1 MNNYADFLQQ
11 KQIHL
16 PDTGIEVAGGDLHPR
31 LFPFQRDIARWAL
44 RKGRAAIFAD
54 CGMGKT
60 LMQLDWGYQIWQRR
74 GGKILIFAPLA
85 VASQTQKEASLMGYT
100 VHRCYTQSDVQEGLN
115 ITNYDRLHHFSPEG
129 VMGIILDESA
139 ILKGFDGKTR
149 KALNDFAETIPFRLA
164 CTATP
169 APNDLVELIN
179 HAEFLGI
186 MSGKEMIA
194 LFFTQDGNTTHAW
207 RLKGHAR
214 EPFWRWMA
222 SWAVALRKPSDLGY
236 DDGEFVLPACHIQ
249 QHVVDAKPLEHTLF
263 PVEAVGL
270 QAQQKARR
278 SSLIERVQA
287 AAYRVNTTPGYW
299 VVWCNLN
306 SESHALVEAIPDAVE
321 LQGSASPLRKEQVL
335 QDFGNGAIRVLVT
348 KPSIA
353 GFGLNWQHCHQ
364 MAFVGLSNSYE
375 QIYQALRRCW
385 RFGQQSPV
393 DVWFIIAETE
403 GSVATNIQRKEHQ
416 AMEMMDQLVAH
427 MNLEGEHAS
436 MREEMVYEE
445 EVAGGKG
452 WTIYL
457 GDSVETMGRIS
468 DNSIGHVVTSPP
480 FPGMYAYT
488 NSIHDMGNV
497 PDVET
502 MLEQFRFLVDRTH
515 LYRILM
521 PGRIAAIH
529 LTQLTAMRSREGW
542 IGIKDYRGGII
553 RLMQDEGWI
562 YHGEVTVEKNPQ
574 VQAVRNKERGLLFKS
589 LATDS
594 AVMRMALA
602 DYIIFFRKPGENPVP
617 IRAGQSP
624 KYNPQG
630 GWITEDEWIE
640 WASPVWYRKR
650 AGIPGGIQETDVL
663 NVRQARETDDER
675 HLAPLQLGVIERCIK
690 LFSAPGE
697 TIYDPFTGIGSTGYM
712 ALKLQRKFIG
722 GELKRSYWQSA
733 QENIRQALYDQQQ
746 VSLFA
751 EGFGGEDSNALS
763 EERVN

>member
-1 MNNYADFLQQ
+1 MRMTETRTTYQAFLDA
-11 KQIHL
+11 KQMHI
-16 PDTGIEVAGGDLHPR
+16 PETGMEVAGSDLHSR
-31 LFPFQRDIARWAL
+31 LFPFQRDIVQWTL

-60 LMQLDWGYQIWQRR
+60 LMELEWGIQIQRRR

-85 VASQTQKEASLMGYT
+85 VAPQTQAEAERMGYT
-100 VHRCYTQSDVQEGLN
+100 VHRCYTQDDLQDGLN

-129 VMGIILDESA
+129 ISGIVLDESS

-149 KALNDFAETIPFRLA
+149 KALNTFVEGIPFRLA

-236 DDGEFVLPACHIQ
+236 ADGDFVLPPCHIQ
-249 QHVVDAKPLEHTLF
+249 QDVVNVQPVGHTLF
-263 PVEAVGL
+263 PVEALGL
-270 QAQQKARR
+270 QAQQQARR
-278 SSLIERVQA
+278 DSLTERVQA
-287 AAYRVNTTPGYW
+287 TAQRVNATPDYW
-299 VVWCNLN
+299 VVWCDLN
-306 SESHALVEAIPDAVE
+306 NESTALVQAIPDAVE
-321 LQGSASPLRKEQVL
+321 LRGSDSPMRKEQVL
-335 QDFGNGAIRVLVT
+335 QDFSQGKIRVLVT

-353 GFGLNWQHCHQ
+353 GLGLNWQHCYQ

-375 QIYQALRRCW
+375 QVYQALRRCW
-385 RFGQQSPV
+385 RFGQQHPV
-393 DVWFIIAETE
+393 DAWFVIAETE
-403 GSVATNIQRKEHQ
+403 GAVVSTIQRKEQQ

-427 MNLEGEHAS
+427 MNLAGGHAS
-436 MREEMVYEE
+436 MREEMLYEE
-445 EVAGGKG
+445 EIARGED
-452 WTIYL
+452 WTLYL
-457 GDSVETMGRIS
+457 GDSVETMRQIP
-468 DNSIGHVVTSPP
+468 DNSIGHVITSPP

-502 MLEQFRFLVDRTH
+502 MLEQFRFLVNRDH

-529 LTQLTAMRSREGW
+529 LTQLTAMLSREGW
-542 IGIKDYRGGII
+542 IGLKDYRGGVIH
-553 RLMQDEGWI
+553 LMQDEGWI

-574 VQAVRNKERGLLFKS
+574 VQAVRNKDRGLLFKS

-602 DYIIFFRKPGENPVP
+602 DYVIFFRKPGENPVP
-617 IRAGQSP
+617 IQAGQSP
-624 KYNPQG
+624 KYNPGG
-630 GWITEDEWIE
+630 GWITEEEWIE

-650 AGIPGGIQETDVL
+650 AGMPGGIQETEVL
-663 NVRQARETDDER
+663 NVVQARETDDER

-697 TIYDPFTGIGSTGYM
+697 IIYDPFTGIGSTGYM
-712 ALKLQRKFIG
+712 ALKLSRQFVG

-733 QENIRQALYDQQQ
+733 QKNIAQAAIERRQLHWMME
-746 VSLFA
+746 S
-751 EGFGGEDSNALS
+751 
-763 EERVN
+763 